1 MRLVRVHT
9 IILRDTASASSTR
22 EAKPTKRNLSSVD
35 TATLPAPVAAQPLH
49 VASAV
54 PFCSKRAPSAKA
66 RKLAHTRAAQC
77 HFEQQK
83 ETAFW
88 ASFTERFGKRLAP
101 SQGKPT
107 AKDRIETIERRLLA
121 RDPDVVT

>member
-1 MRLVRVHT
+1 MIKSFRK
-9 IILRDTASASSTR
+9 DKA
-22 EAKPTKRNLSSVD
+22 TKRDLSSVD
-35 TATLPAPVAAQPLH
+35 TATQPAVVAAQPLPE
-49 VASAV
+49 ASV
-54 PFCSKRAPSAKA
+54 VRFCTKRFPSAKA

-88 ASFTERFGKRLAP
+88 ASFTERLGKRPAP
-101 SQGKPT
+101 SKDKPT
-107 AKDRIETIERRLLA
+107 AKDRIETIKRRLPA